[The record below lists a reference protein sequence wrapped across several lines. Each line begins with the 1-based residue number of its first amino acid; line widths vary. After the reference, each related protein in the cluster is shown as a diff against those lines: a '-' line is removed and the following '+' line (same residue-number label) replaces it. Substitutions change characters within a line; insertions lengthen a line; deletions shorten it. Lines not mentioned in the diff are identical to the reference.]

1 MSKDKE
7 YDAETTAQIGRAQAL
22 EAMFES
28 SGWQYA
34 ENDLF
39 DLVAELKDISTIDL
53 DGDATQQIRDRK
65 NLAEGLLEW
74 HASLKSQINNAIIM
88 EDVEKSTLIER
99 R

>member
-1 MSKDKE
+1 MSNDK
-7 YDAETTAQIGRAQAL
+7 YDAETKQQIGRAQAL
-22 EAMFES
+22 EAMFGS
-28 SGWQYA
+28 AGWQFA
-34 ENDLF
+34 EQDLF

-53 DGDATQQIRDRK
+53 DSDATQQIRDRK

-88 EDVEKSTLIER
+88 EEVESTTYIER

>member
-1 MSKDKE
+1 MSNAK
-7 YDAETTAQIGRAQAL
+7 YDAETKQQIGRAQAL
-22 EAMFES
+22 EAMFS
-28 SGWQYA
+28 TPGWKYA
-34 ENDLF
+34 EQDLF

-53 DGDATQQIRDRK
+53 DSDATQQIRDRK

-88 EDVEKSTLIER
+88 EEVESTTYIER